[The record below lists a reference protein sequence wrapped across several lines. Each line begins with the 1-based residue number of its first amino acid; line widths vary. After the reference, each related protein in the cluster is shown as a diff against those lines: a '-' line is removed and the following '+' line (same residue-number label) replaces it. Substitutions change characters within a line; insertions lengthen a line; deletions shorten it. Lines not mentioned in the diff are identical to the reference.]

1 MVLICKEKKIRI
13 LEQMFDIL
21 LFLLYILDKEE
32 IEMAK
37 YSAEE
42 LSSRINDLEL
52 DDDVKISLMEDITD
66 SVSTGESE
74 ELASVRAELEK
85 AKADYEELKEKYKA
99 RFLQAVEIEKE
110 KEVKDDDLE
119 EKEVIDV
126 KEL

>member
-1 MVLICKEKKIRI
+1 
-13 LEQMFDIL
+13 
-21 LFLLYILDKEE
+21 
-32 IEMAK
+32 MAK

-52 DDDVKISLMEDITD
+52 DDDVKIALMEDITD
-66 SVSTGESE
+66 SVSPDESE
-74 ELASVRAELEK
+74 ELASLKAELEK

-99 RFLQAVEIEKE
+99 RFLKAVESDEEEKVE
-110 KEVKDDDLE
+110 DEDLE

>member
-1 MVLICKEKKIRI
+1 
-13 LEQMFDIL
+13 
-21 LFLLYILDKEE
+21 
-32 IEMAK
+32 MAK

-42 LSSRINDLEL
+42 LSSRINELEL

-66 SVSTGESE
+66 SVSPDESE

-99 RFLQAVEIEKE
+99 RFLKAVESDEEEKVE
-110 KEVKDDDLE
+110 DEDLE

>member
-1 MVLICKEKKIRI
+1 
-13 LEQMFDIL
+13 
-21 LFLLYILDKEE
+21 
-32 IEMAK
+32 MAK

-42 LSSRINDLEL
+42 LSSRINDLDL

-66 SVSTGESE
+66 SVSPDESE
-74 ELASVRAELEK
+74 ELAGIRAELEK

-99 RFLQAVEIEKE
+99 RFLKAVESDEEEKE
-110 KEVKDDDLE
+110 DTEDLE

>member
-1 MVLICKEKKIRI
+1 
-13 LEQMFDIL
+13 
-21 LFLLYILDKEE
+21 
-32 IEMAK
+32 MAK

-66 SVSTGESE
+66 SVSPDESE
-74 ELASVRAELEK
+74 ELAGTKAELEK
-85 AKADYEELKEKYKA
+85 AKAEYEELKEKYKA
-99 RFLQAVEIEKE
+99 RFLKAVESDEEE
-110 KEVKDDDLE
+110 KEVEDEDLE

>member
-1 MVLICKEKKIRI
+1 
-13 LEQMFDIL
+13 
-21 LFLLYILDKEE
+21 
-32 IEMAK
+32 MAK

-42 LSSRINDLEL
+42 LSSRINELEL

-66 SVSTGESE
+66 SVSPDESE
-74 ELASVRAELEK
+74 ELAGIRAELEK

-99 RFLQAVEIEKE
+99 RFLKAVESEEE
-110 KEVKDDDLE
+110 KEVEEDLE

>member
-1 MVLICKEKKIRI
+1 
-13 LEQMFDIL
+13 
-21 LFLLYILDKEE
+21 
-32 IEMAK
+32 MAK

-74 ELASVRAELEK
+74 ELTSLREEMEK
-85 AKADYEELKEKYKA
+85 VKSEYEELKEKYKA
-99 RFLQAVEIEKE
+99 RFLQAVETEE
-110 KEVKDDDLE
+110 PEEVKDDDLE

>member
-1 MVLICKEKKIRI
+1 
-13 LEQMFDIL
+13 
-21 LFLLYILDKEE
+21 
-32 IEMAK
+32 MAK

-42 LSSRINDLEL
+42 LSSRVNELEL

-66 SVSTGESE
+66 SVSPDESE
-74 ELASVRAELEK
+74 ELAGVKSELEK

-99 RFLQAVEIEKE
+99 RFLKAVESEEKE
-110 KEVKDDDLE
+110 EPEELE

>member
-1 MVLICKEKKIRI
+1 
-13 LEQMFDIL
+13 
-21 LFLLYILDKEE
+21 
-32 IEMAK
+32 MAK

-42 LSSRINDLEL
+42 LSSRVNELEL

-66 SVSTGESE
+66 SVTPDESE
-74 ELASVRAELEK
+74 ELAGVRAELEK

-99 RFLQAVEIEKE
+99 RFLKAVETEEKE
-110 KEVKDDDLE
+110 EVKDDDLE

>member
-1 MVLICKEKKIRI
+1 
-13 LEQMFDIL
+13 
-21 LFLLYILDKEE
+21 
-32 IEMAK
+32 MAK

-52 DDDVKISLMEDITD
+52 DDEVKISLMEDITD
-66 SVSTGESE
+66 SVSPDESE
-74 ELASVRAELEK
+74 ELAGIKAELEK

-99 RFLQAVEIEKE
+99 RFLKAVESDEE
-110 KEVKDDDLE
+110 EKDDTQEDLE

>member
-1 MVLICKEKKIRI
+1 
-13 LEQMFDIL
+13 
-21 LFLLYILDKEE
+21 
-32 IEMAK
+32 MAK

-66 SVSTGESE
+66 SVSPDESE
-74 ELASVRAELEK
+74 ELANLKAEIEK
-85 AKADYEELKEKYKA
+85 AHADYEELKEKYKA
-99 RFLQAVEIEKE
+99 RFLKAVESDEEE
-110 KEVKDDDLE
+110 KEVEDEDLE

>member
-1 MVLICKEKKIRI
+1 
-13 LEQMFDIL
+13 
-21 LFLLYILDKEE
+21 
-32 IEMAK
+32 MAK

-74 ELASVRAELEK
+74 ELTSLKEEIEK
-85 AKADYEELKEKYKA
+85 VKSEYEELKEKYKA
-99 RFLQAVEIEKE
+99 RFLQAVETEEEKSE
-110 KEVKDDDLE
+110 DKDEDLE

>member
-1 MVLICKEKKIRI
+1 
-13 LEQMFDIL
+13 
-21 LFLLYILDKEE
+21 
-32 IEMAK
+32 MAK

-66 SVSTGESE
+66 SVSPDESE
-74 ELASVRAELEK
+74 ELANLKAEIEK
-85 AKADYEELKEKYKA
+85 AHAEYEELKEKYKA
-99 RFLQAVEIEKE
+99 RFLKAVESDEEEKVE
-110 KEVKDDDLE
+110 DEDLE